1 LRNRWSVAVAVIAAL
16 APIVV
21 LENVLLGSNGFL
33 TAGLVG
39 LALFFVERRPSLS
52 GILLGLLTYKPQF
65 GVLFPL
71 ALLASRN
78 WATATSPGLAGAAA
92 AAFGYRGW
100 PSLISSLFDRNASF
114 TGWGRT

>member
-1 LRNRWSVAVAVIAAL
+1 MSYSGVT
-16 APIVV
+16 
-21 LENVLLGSNGFL
+21 GFL
-33 TAGLVG
+33 RQGLVG
-39 LALFFVERRPSLS
+39 LSFFVVEHQPSSS
-52 GILLGLLTYKPQF
+52 GILLGFLTYKPQL